1 MEFAPLLVARDA
13 EFEEIPELVFDPNAD
28 LGGKAR
34 KDLVMRVAD
43 LGAKPYPN
51 LEFD

>member
-13 EFEEIPELVFDPNAD
+13 EFEGISELVFDPTAD

-34 KDLVMRVAD
+34 YDRVMRVAD
-43 LGAKPYPN
+43 LGAKPNPN